1 MKHLKIV
8 DININSVVDYKSLDI
23 NQFISGSQVYDF
35 TNGVCL
41 VKTSEDN
48 YTPHT
53 DIIELTES
61 EYNEQREIINSIS
74 PQVQEKN
81 EIDELKAE
89 NEALKASQLEQDT
102 LIMELILGGAV

>member
-1 MKHLKIV
+1 MKYLKI
-8 DININSVVDYKSLDI
+8 ININKTGMIDYKTLDI
-23 NQFISGSQVYDF
+23 NQFVAGTQVYDLE
-35 TNGVCL
+35 NGVCL
-41 VKTSEDN
+41 VQ
-48 YTPHT
+48 TPQVNFEPHSDIMELT
-53 DIIELTES
+53 VDEYNTQVDII
-61 EYNEQREIINSIS
+61 NAMS

>member
-1 MKHLKIV
+1 MKYLKI
-8 DININSVVDYKSLDI
+8 ININPKGMIDYKTLDI
-23 NQFISGSQVYDF
+23 NQFVAGTQVYDLE
-35 TNGVCL
+35 NGVCL

-48 YTPHT
+48 YTPHA
-53 DIIELTES
+53 DIIELTEA
-61 EYNEQREIINSIS
+61 EYNEQRDIINSMS